1 MDQQIQIKADDATLQ
16 GKYSNNMQ
24 VAHTKEEFI
33 LDFFNVMPPTG
44 LMAARII
51 TSPAHFKRLV
61 IAMQTNLKNY
71 EDSFG
76 NIKESEVDHEK
87 KIGFKTN

>member
-1 MDQQIQIKADDATLQ
+1 MEQQIQIKADDATLQ

-33 LDFFNVMPPTG
+33 IDFFNIMPPAG
-44 LMAARII
+44 LMASRII

-61 IAMQTNLKNY
+61 NAMNTNLKAY
-71 EDSFG
+71 EDNYGS
-76 NIKESEVDHEK
+76 IKESDATEEH
-87 KIGFKTN
+87 KIGFKTE